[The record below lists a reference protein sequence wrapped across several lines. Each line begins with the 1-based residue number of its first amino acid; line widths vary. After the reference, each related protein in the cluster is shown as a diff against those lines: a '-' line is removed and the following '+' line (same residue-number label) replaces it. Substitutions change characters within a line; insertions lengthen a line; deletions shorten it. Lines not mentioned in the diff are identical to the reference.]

1 MLRRSKE
8 YKKFLSRFFEK
19 KKTVSNYACYCNTA
33 ERVLGR
39 DLDDVVCDFNEIAK
53 ALASLA
59 AEPSYVRKAFEYYI
73 SFYYAP
79 KQSWADSDTEG
90 EEKPGDDG
98 DVAKNS
104 HQKGTIMPIPKKISF
119 EPLVQYYSD
128 VPSVERDEDLRAGLE
143 LEYPK
148 ILAFAQKTLGALVDP
163 DLHYIPVF
171 LSKETPF
178 SKPVLVDKRYINRLK
193 RNYEKGKELTQDQLA
208 ILDGGMIRSE
218 PIVASFFEGE
228 APYIEIYYNNIYCSK
243 SHNLTFAIMYLA
255 HEYMH
260 FLHYSYVAQRGIA
273 DPLNIKKLNEAMAD
287 FFGVI
292 YSMDLGGK
300 DDKAVA
306 QRRYEIWLG
315 RDGSGWPYAYA
326 LKFFNKPYKYR
337 LIDYSSIQTDNAI
350 QKLKN
355 VFAKTTDPK
364 EAFKLLN
371 S

>member
-1 MLRRSKE
+1 MLRRSNE

-79 KQSWADSDTEG
+79 KQSWADS
-90 EEKPGDDG
+90 
-98 DVAKNS
+98 
-104 HQKGTIMPIPKKISF
+104 QKGTILPMPKKPSL

-128 VPSVERDEDLRAGLE
+128 VPSVERDEDFRAGLE

-148 ILAFAQKTLGALVDP
+148 ILAFAQKTFGALVDP
-163 DLHYIPVF
+163 GLHYIPVF

-178 SKPVLVDKRYINRLK
+178 SKTVPADKRYINRLE
-193 RNYEKGKELTQDQLA
+193 RDYGKGKELTQDQLA

-218 PIVASFFEGE
+218 PIVASFFKGE
-228 APYIEIYYNNIYCSK
+228 TPYIEIYYNNIYCSK
-243 SHNLTFAIMYLA
+243 PHNLTFAIMYLA

-292 YSMDLGGK
+292 YSMDRGGK

-315 RDGSGWPYAYA
+315 RDGSGWPYACA
-326 LKFFNKPYKYR
+326 LKFFNKPYKCR